1 MSAGDPSFEEALVDL
16 PRFLLALEPY
26 LDQLVLCGGW
36 VPYFYR
42 RLPGL
47 SQPAH
52 GPLLSHDFDVV
63 APLEL
68 QERGGTT
75 LHARLME
82 RDFVTI
88 RGRATEVVFYQHARW
103 GNADLAPVYGE
114 FLTPLIGGET
124 DRSGNARVLHAVQ
137 RSVTAQLLRYL
148 DLLLHEPLGIRAR
161 EVFGS
166 DLPSDPVVR
175 VPNPATYM
183 LQKAV
188 ALDKRRGEKRA
199 KDLAYVF
206 EVAALWT
213 HETQRVREMF
223 ELVAAESAEWR
234 RWLRRGRA
242 VLREA
247 FSSEH
252 AEGPVSAE
260 RVFAP
265 TVEGHRVT
273 ARAAAVVTSGFL
285 ASVLD
290 AADGN

>member
-1 MSAGDPSFEEALVDL
+1 MSTGDPSFEEALVDL

-36 VPYFYR
+36 VPYFHR

-47 SQPAH
+47 SRPAH

-63 APLEL
+63 APPEL

-75 LHARLME
+75 LHERLMQC
-82 RDFVTI
+82 DFVTI
-88 RGRATEVVFYQHARW
+88 RGRAAEVVFYQHARW
-103 GNADLAPVYGE
+103 GTADLAPVYGE
-114 FLTPLIGGET
+114 ILTPLIGGET
-124 DRSGNARVLHAVQ
+124 DRSGHARVLHTVQ
-137 RSVTAQLLRYL
+137 RGVTAQLLRYL

-161 EVFGS
+161 DVFGPGLPR
-166 DLPSDPVVR
+166 DLVVR
-175 VPNPATYM
+175 VPNPATYL

-188 ALDKRRGEKRA
+188 ALEKRRGEKRA

-213 HETQRVREMF
+213 YEAARVREMF
-223 ELVAAESAEWR
+223 EHVAAERAEWR
-234 RWLRRGRA
+234 RWLQRGRA

-252 AEGPVSAE
+252 AEGPVSAQ

-265 TVEGHRVT
+265 TVDGHLVT
-273 ARAAAVVTSGFL
+273 ARRVAVVTRSFL

-290 AADGN
+290 AGDGG